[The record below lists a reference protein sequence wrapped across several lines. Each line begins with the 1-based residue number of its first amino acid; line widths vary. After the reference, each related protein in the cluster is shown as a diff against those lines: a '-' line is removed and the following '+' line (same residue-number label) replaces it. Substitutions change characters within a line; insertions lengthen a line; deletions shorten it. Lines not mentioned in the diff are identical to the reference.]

1 METSPSIKF
10 IRLGASFP
18 GMFSP
23 DLLEKKNI
31 LITGGATGLG
41 RSMAFRFG
49 SLGATIGIMSRNRE
63 RLAQTADE
71 LKKAGIRVSFQVA
84 DVRKPDEIHAAVDA
98 MEGEIGHFNALVNN
112 AAGNFISPTES
123 LSPNAVD
130 SILDIV
136 LHGTFY
142 CTLDLG
148 KRWIGRKDNGTVL
161 NIVTTYATTGSAYVS
176 PSAAAKAGVLAL
188 TKSLAAEWARYGI
201 RHVAIAPGAFPT
213 EGAWSRLAPTS
224 EISDRMLERIPFR
237 RFGTHDELTNLA
249 AFLISDG
256 ASFINGEAVAID
268 GGEAIANAAQF
279 GFLSSLSE
287 DDWKAV
293 RELAR
298 HGKT

>member
-1 METSPSIKF
+1 
-10 IRLGASFP
+10 
-18 GMFSP
+18 MFSA
-23 DLLEKKNI
+23 DLLKNRNI

-41 RSMAFRFG
+41 RSMAFKFG
-49 SLGATIGIMSRNRE
+49 SLGASIGIMSRNE
-63 RLAQTADE
+63 QRLSAAVEE
-71 LKKAGIRVSFQVA
+71 LRKAGIKVAYHVA
-84 DVRKPDEIHAAVDA
+84 DVRKPDEIGIAVDA
-98 MEGEIGHFNALVNN
+98 MEKKLGHFNTLINN
-112 AAGNFISPTES
+112 AAGNFISPLEF

-148 KRWIGRKDNGTVL
+148 KKWIERKSGGTVL
-161 NIVTTYATTGSAYVS
+161 NIVTTYATTGSAYVA

-188 TKSLAAEWARYGI
+188 TKSLAAEWAKYGI

-213 EGAWSRLAPTS
+213 EGAWSRLAPTRDL
-224 EISDRMLERIPFR
+224 SDKMQERIPLK

-256 ASFINGEAVAID
+256 ASFINGEAVVID

-279 GFLSSLSE
+279 GFLSGLGDQE
-287 DDWKAV
+287 WKAI
-293 RELAR
+293 RELTR
-298 HGKT
+298 NPKG